1 METISFRE
9 TFCEE
14 APVVPH
20 LISME
25 DRLGEGS
32 LHNVQKNY
40 YEKVKATVTKEKK
53 KYIYINIYIFQL

>member
-32 LHNVQKNY
+32 LHNVQKNH

-53 KYIYINIYIFQL
+53 IYI